1 VFDFFKSKP
10 SVLKIWPADMHSH
23 ILPGIDD
30 GSKSLQESLD
40 MLKIMR
46 DLGIQKW
53 VTTPHIFSDF
63 YPNTP
68 EIIKAKLT
76 EVQSFAKKA
85 GFDFDLQAA
94 AEYYLDENLFE
105 YILTDKE
112 LLSFGKG
119 YLLFETNMLA
129 EPQMLNDFI
138 FQIGLKGL
146 MPVMAHPER
155 YDYLAGNFNRVEDL
169 RDRGVYFQLNAL
181 SLTGHYSRTAQRM
194 ARALTD
200 KNLVDFVGTDC
211 HNPAHAALL
220 NELSTDKHFRI
231 LAERPLLNYSI

>member
-1 VFDFFKSKP
+1 
-10 SVLKIWPADMHSH
+10 MHSH

-46 DLGIQKW
+46 DLGIKKW

-68 EIIKAKLT
+68 EIIRSKLK
-76 EVQSFAKKA
+76 EVKTFVKDA
-85 GFDFDLQAA
+85 GFDFDIHAA

-105 YILTDKE
+105 FILGDNE

-155 YDYLAGNFNRVEDL
+155 YDYLAGNFRRIEDL

-181 SLTGHYSRTAQRM
+181 SLTGHYSRTAQKM
-194 ARALTD
+194 ARELTE
-200 KNLVDFVGTDC
+200 KKLVDFVGTDC

-220 NELSTDKHFRI
+220 SELVTDKYFRM
-231 LAERPLLNYSI
+231 LTDRQLLNYSI